1 MESKNPFG
9 IQDDGKTAGMLSY
22 FFILGWSMAFFTFHK
37 NEKTSLSSFQLRQT
51 LLLYISYLVIRFGV
65 MLILSHV
72 WPLHGMLSLRN
83 FMMLINIAY
92 VVLWVIGL
100 TGAINGEEKPIPFFG
115 KQAQLVFSTL

>member
-1 MESKNPFG
+1 MEPKNPFG

-37 NEKTSLSSFQLRQT
+37 NEKTSLSSFHLRQT

-65 MLILSHV
+65 MFILSHF
-72 WPLHGMLSLRN
+72 WPLHGALSLYN
-83 FMMLINIAY
+83 FMMFINVAFI
-92 VVLWVIGL
+92 VLWVIGL